1 MTKTKIR
8 KQFTVEN
15 CVIQGLGESDC
26 VFKVKCKAQ
35 VETRTQ
41 ERTMRTAAGA
51 EYTVLKRQYNLVI
64 CQDPQADVTFESFE
78 RVKQF
83 NALFTFSDGIAEE
96 EYPIDNITPYSIDLD
111 GDWQF
116 LILDS
121 DGQKLRDLYEN
132 AKAL

>member
-41 ERTMRTAAGA
+41 EKTMRTAAGA
-51 EYTVLKRQYNLVI
+51 EYTVLKKQYSLIV
-64 CQDPQADVTFESFE
+64 CQNPQADVTFDSFE
-78 RVKQF
+78 KVKQF
-83 NALFTFSDGIAEE
+83 NALFTFSDGIDEE
-96 EYPIDNITPYSIDLD
+96 EYPIINITPYIINLD
-111 GDWQF
+111 EDWQF
-116 LILDS
+116 LISDS
-121 DGQKLRDLYEN
+121 DGLALRKMYEN